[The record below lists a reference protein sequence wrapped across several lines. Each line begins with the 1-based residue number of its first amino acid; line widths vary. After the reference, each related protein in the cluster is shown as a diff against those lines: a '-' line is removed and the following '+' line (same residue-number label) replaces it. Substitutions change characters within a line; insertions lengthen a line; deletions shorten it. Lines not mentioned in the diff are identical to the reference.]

1 MLDLKSAAAHF
12 FGMVLFL
19 ISLSHWFPLDLNLLE
34 LFSAFPHFT
43 LALSVIVAVALTLLR
58 YWIPFS
64 FSVLAI
70 VLSAALVLPHFAEFN
85 SNQTSDFTI
94 GQFNVY
100 HGNPSPEQAILE
112 LSKTEVDIFTIQ
124 ELNSVWIPS
133 VDSLVKKKYPFHLE
147 KPSGDCCYGIGLYS
161 KFPILDGEVFE
172 LGETPAIRASINI
185 NGQVITVISFHTKPP
200 AFPNETNI
208 RNAQMRTIAEMSN
221 SVEGPLVVIGDFN
234 IVPWDAA
241 FDAFLKQ
248 GNLKAV
254 RNGFQA
260 TYPMHFGIPLIPID
274 HITYSA
280 SLEPTSCETLTIP
293 GSDHKGMVA
302 SFKLQ

>member
-1 MLDLKSAAAHF
+1 MPNLKSTAANF
-12 FGMVLFL
+12 VGVVLFL
-19 ISLSHWFPLDLNLLE
+19 VSLSHWFPLDLNLLE
-34 LFSAFPHFT
+34 LFSAFAHFT
-43 LALSVIVAVALTLLR
+43 LALSVFIAVVLALLR
-58 YWIPFS
+58 YWIAFS

-70 VLSAALVLPHFAEFN
+70 VLGAALVLPHFAEFN

-100 HGNPSPEQAILE
+100 HGNPSPKQAILE
-112 LSKTEVDIFTIQ
+112 LSNVEVDVFTIQ
-124 ELNSVWIPS
+124 ELNSDWTSS
-133 VDSLVKKKYPFHLE
+133 VDSLIKKKYPFHLE
-147 KPSGDCCYGIGLYS
+147 KPWESCCYGIGLYS
-161 KFPILDGEVFE
+161 KFPILNGEAFE
-172 LGETPAIRASINI
+172 LGNTPAIRASINI

-221 SVEGPLVVIGDFN
+221 SVEGPRVVIGDFN
-234 IVPWDAA
+234 IVPWDAE
-241 FDAFLKQ
+241 FNSFLNQ
-248 GNLKAV
+248 GKLKAV

-260 TYPMHFGIPLIPID
+260 TYPMDFGIPLIPLD
-274 HITYSA
+274 HITYSDGLVPA
-280 SLEPTSCETLTIP
+280 SCETLTIP

>member
-1 MLDLKSAAAHF
+1 MPNLKSTAANF
-12 FGMVLFL
+12 VGVVLFL
-19 ISLSHWFPLDLNLLE
+19 VSLSHWFPLDLNLLE
-34 LFSAFPHFT
+34 LFSAFAHFT
-43 LALSVIVAVALTLLR
+43 LALSVVIAVVLAFHR
-58 YWIPFS
+58 YWIAFS

-70 VLSAALVLPHFAEFN
+70 VLCASLVLPHFAEFN
-85 SNQTSDFTI
+85 SDKTSDFTI
-94 GQFNVY
+94 GQFNVF
-100 HGNPSPEQAILE
+100 HGNPSPKQAILE
-112 LSKTEVDIFTIQ
+112 LSNVEVDVFTIQ
-124 ELNSVWIPS
+124 ELNSDWTSS
-133 VDSLVKKKYPFHLE
+133 VDSLIKKKYPFHLE
-147 KPSGDCCYGIGLYS
+147 KPWESCCYGIGLYS
-161 KFPILDGEVFE
+161 KFPILNGEAFE
-172 LGETPAIRASINI
+172 LGNTPAIRASINI

>member
-43 LALSVIVAVALTLLR
+43 LALSVIVAVALALLR

-85 SNQTSDFTI
+85 SNQASGFTI

-112 LSKTEVDIFTIQ
+112 LSNAEVDVFTIQ

-133 VDSLVKKKYPFHLE
+133 IDSLIKKKYPFHIE
-147 KPSGDCCYGIGLYS
+147 KPWGNCCYGIGLYS
-161 KFPILDGEVFE
+161 KFPILAGEVFN
-172 LGETPAIRASINI
+172 LWETPAIRASINI

-221 SVEGPLVVIGDFN
+221 SVEGPRVVIGDFN

-241 FDAFLKQ
+241 FDSFLKQ
-248 GNLKAV
+248 GKFKAV

-260 TYPMHFGIPLIPID
+260 TYPMDFGIPLIPID
-274 HITYSA
+274 HITYSDG
-280 SLEPTSCETLTIP
+280 LEPTSCETLTMT
-293 GSDHKGMVA
+293 GSDHKGIVA